1 MGEISGGA
9 DSRKNERDRFDRI
22 VELVN
27 WSSVRVYFFE
37 GNDASE

>member
-1 MGEISGGA
+1 MVERI
-9 DSRKNERDRFDRI
+9 RERMKRERDRFDRI